1 MKYFTDQRFPS
12 GKRTAQ
18 LTIKEANARQLF
30 LSVCRQGSTS
40 RAALAK
46 EAQLSPTTVSSL
58 IDELIGQHLLLETG
72 EVVMSKSGRR
82 PLLLEIEGGGRCL
95 PVMTFSPEG
104 IAYQLYDLNFHQLDT
119 LFFPTDYRMP
129 LRDLVTQVLAQA
141 QPLDSAPTP
150 ALCVVLS
157 SVFSQHE
164 KKILA
169 PSLSLQWEEEDF
181 WRLAFSLRMPVLLAE
196 EASCCAYA
204 ALGVLERQDGRK
216 REDLLYLEMGEG
228 LGCGL
233 ISQGKLAVREDGALM
248 EPGHLCVAPEGSPC
262 FCGGRG
268 CLVQYLGRKALL
280 DRAFEQAAQRPESLI
295 SQRCQGKR
303 EDLDFSL
310 LAQAFSDYDPLAREL
325 MEETAGWLA
334 LGIRNCM
341 CLFPAH
347 TLVLGGCQSL
357 GEGFLYLLRRQLEKQ
372 GQERIKRLEL
382 LLSPLGKN
390 GGGLGAVRLLVEQFM
405 ELLPE

>member
-1 MKYFTDQRFPS
+1 MKYFTDQRLPS

-18 LTIKEANARQLF
+18 LTIKGANARQLF

-46 EAQLSPTTVSSL
+46 EAQLSPTTVSAL

-95 PVMTFSPEG
+95 PAMTFFPDG
-104 IAYQLYDLNFHQLDT
+104 VAYQLYDLNFHQLDT
-119 LFFPTDYRMP
+119 LFFPTDYHMS
-129 LRDLVTQVLAQA
+129 LRDLVAQVLAQA

-150 ALCVVLS
+150 ALCIVLS
-157 SVFSQHE
+157 SAFSQQGE
-164 KKILA
+164 KILA

-181 WRLAFSLRMPVLLAE
+181 ARLAFFLRMPVLLAE
-196 EASCCAYA
+196 EAACCAYA
-204 ALGVLERQDGRK
+204 SLGILERQDGRK
-216 REDLLYLEMGEG
+216 REDLLYLEMGQG
-228 LGCGL
+228 IGCGL
-233 ISQGKLAVREDGALM
+233 ISQGNLVVREDGAVM
-248 EPGHLCVAPEGSPC
+248 EPGHLCVASEGPPC

-268 CLVQYLGRKALL
+268 CLIQYLGREALL
-280 DRAFEQAAQRPESLI
+280 NRAFEQALQRPESLI
-295 SQRCQGKR
+295 AQRCQGNR
-303 EDLDFSL
+303 EQLDFGL

-334 LGIRNCM
+334 LGIRNCL
-341 CLFPAH
+341 CLFPAS
-347 TLVLGGCQSL
+347 TLVLGGCQAL

-372 GQERIKRLEL
+372 GQQRTCQLEL

-390 GGGLGAVRLLVEQFM
+390 GGAVGAVRLLVEQYM